1 MEAVD
6 KKLSNTREGVNLANR
21 LVMTASF
28 LPGEDE
34 PLFTLGEFPV
44 RLITLLVALRC
55 AAVIL
60 GTLLLAA
67 GHGAWL
73 DFFTYSSLAV
83 AHGQIWRLV
92 TYAFISAPDI
102 WFLIEML
109 MLYYFGREVENG
121 LGWRRFGIL
130 YLGLILLG
138 PMLLQGF
145 GYAGI
150 PQVAAGAQEVDFA
163 IFAAF
168 VAMHPGAQFFFGM
181 AARWVFLA
189 LIAIASLQLLA
200 GHELP
205 RLLVLISS
213 CILAIV
219 LMRRAGFEEP
229 LFGWS
234 FQWSLPSLRRPAPR
248 FSVLPGGLSSP
259 TASHH
264 ETKQDP
270 VNPEQEMD
278 RLLEKISS
286 KGIASLSAAEHT
298 ALEQARQAILQRESG
313 RSPR

>member
-1 MEAVD
+1 
-6 KKLSNTREGVNLANR
+6 
-21 LVMTASF
+21 MTASF

-44 RLITLLVALRC
+44 RLITLLVAVRC
-55 AAVIL
+55 AAVIV

-67 GHGAWL
+67 GHEAWL
-73 DFFTYSSLAV
+73 DFFKYSSLAV

-92 TYAFISAPDI
+92 TYAFISAPDP
-102 WFLIEML
+102 WFLLEMV

-130 YLGLILLG
+130 YLGLVLLG

-150 PQVAAGAQEVDFA
+150 PQASKGAQEVDFA

-181 AARWVFLA
+181 AARWVFAALLA
-189 LIAIASLQLLA
+189 FASLQLLA
-200 GHELP
+200 AHDLP

-213 CILAIV
+213 CIMAVV

-229 LFGWS
+229 LFGWN
-234 FQWSLPSLRRPAPR
+234 FQWTLPSLRRPSPR
-248 FSVLPGGLSSP
+248 FSVVPGGLSSP
-259 TASHH
+259 TGSQIAAR
-264 ETKQDP
+264 QAP
-270 VNPEQEMD
+270 VNPELEMD

-286 KGIASLSAAEHT
+286 KGIGSLSAAEHT

-313 RSPR
+313 GSPR